1 MRLPTLRAAR
11 HRAGLTQRE
20 LAERAGLTR
29 VTVGNLERGQACRPG
44 TARKLSEALVVPIA
58 ELMGHGVLATAGRQ
72 GNPDAVWAQVSPDDE
87 DQGGSDR

>member
-29 VTVGNLERGQACRPG
+29 VTVGNLERGQGCRPG
-44 TARKLSEALVVPIA
+44 TARKLSEALGVGIPA
-58 ELMGHGVLATAGRQ
+58 LMGHGVLGTSG
-72 GNPDAVWAQVSPDDE
+72 PDEQ